1 MKFDLFQDIIERTGG
16 DIYLG
21 VVGPVRTGKSTFI
34 KNFMEILVLP
44 KIDNPYVLER
54 TKDELPQ
61 GSAGKTIMTTEPK
74 FIPDEAIEVKLAEN
88 ITMRVRLVDCVGYS
102 VPGAVGYDDQGEQRM
117 VSTPWFDYPIPFEE
131 AAETGTRKVI
141 QEHSTIGIVITTDGT
156 VTDLPRDNYIDA
168 ENQVIAELKEIGK
181 PFVIIL
187 NSTRP
192 FSQST
197 LHLKE
202 ELTQLH
208 QVPVVSLNC
217 LELSESDVN
226 LLFKEVL
233 FEFPVQEI
241 NINLPGWVEALE
253 PSHWLVEE
261 YTSVIREHILNVE
274 RVRDIETAIEEIKNY
289 EIIEEVFMR
298 NVELGSGCAFVE
310 VTAPHELYEKILSD
324 ISGVEIEDQVDLIKV
339 MQEFSY
345 AKREY
350 DKIAL
355 ALEQVK
361 EDGYGIVAPSLEEIV
376 LEEPEIIRQGGRFGV
391 RLQANAP
398 SLHLIKV
405 DIKSEFTPV
414 VGTEKQSEDLV
425 NYLLDEFSEDPQ
437 KLWESNLFG
446 KSLYELVKEGFASK
460 LDNMPYNARRR
471 LQETLEKII
480 NEGGG
485 GLIVIIL

>member
-44 KIDNPYVLER
+44 KIDNHYVLER

-88 ITMRVRLVDCVGYS
+88 ISMRVRLVDCVGYS

-141 QEHSTIGIVITTDGT
+141 QEHSTIGIVVTTDGT
-156 VTDLPRDNYIDA
+156 VTDIPRESYIEA
-168 ENQVIAELKEIGK
+168 ENRVIAELKEIGK

-202 ELTQLH
+202 ELAQTH
-208 QVPVVSLNC
+208 EVPVVSLNC
-217 LELSESDVN
+217 LELSESDIN
-226 LLFKEVL
+226 LIFKEVL

-241 NINLPGWVEALE
+241 NINLPGWVEALD

-261 YTSVIREHILNVE
+261 YTSVIRDHILNVE
-274 RVRDIETAIEEIKNY
+274 RIRDIEKAIEQIKEYN
-289 EIIEEVFMR
+289 IIEDVLMR
-298 NVELGSGCAFVE
+298 NVELGSGSAFVE

-339 MQEFSY
+339 MQEFSH

-425 NYLLDEFSEDPQ
+425 NYLLEEFSEDPQ

-446 KSLYELVKEGFASK
+446 KSLYELVKEGFSSK
-460 LDNMPYNARRR
+460 LDNMPYNARTR